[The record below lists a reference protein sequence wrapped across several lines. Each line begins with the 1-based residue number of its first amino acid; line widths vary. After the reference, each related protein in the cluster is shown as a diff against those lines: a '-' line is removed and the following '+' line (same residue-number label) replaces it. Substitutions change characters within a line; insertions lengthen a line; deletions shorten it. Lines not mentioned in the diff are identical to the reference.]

1 MENLDA
7 ATIGQHAVR
16 LGLLTLDQL
25 QEGYQETGSREGDAQ
40 PLVRALERKG
50 YLTPWQSHKLMKLES
65 DGYFYGGYRIL
76 YKISS
81 GTFGRVY
88 RADDPL
94 TGNVVAVKVLRSRWT
109 ENRKNIDLFEREGQ
123 VGMAMKHPNIVEII
137 NVRCDHEG
145 KQFYIVMEFVEG
157 GNLRDILKI
166 RNKLEPLE
174 TIKILEGV
182 TTGLVYAFS
191 RGVTHRDMKLTNVL
205 VSSEGVP
212 KLVDFGL
219 ATLNQN
225 LHRDADAKV
234 DRTVDYAGLE
244 KATGVPLGDTRSD
257 IYFLGTVA
265 YELLTGRSPL
275 EKSRNPNER
284 MRSSRFLN
292 ADTLTEEDV
301 TAPPSVFRLI
311 DTMMALDPHKRYQTP
326 SQLLDAIRD
335 VRRELEGHSSNSK
348 NNPSNSV
355 FIVEGKPKLQ
365 DALRQGF
372 KKLGY
377 RVFISGDPV
386 RALDRFRQ
394 QPFDSLIMDAGT
406 AGEDGIYVFDR
417 IMDEASR
424 ARRPC
429 AGILMLSEDQQEF
442 TEKVR
447 ARPNVAILTRP
458 IKFGQLR
465 DAVKELLAKTDWQE
479 E

>member
-1 MENLDA
+1 MDA
-7 ATIGQHAVR
+7 ATIGQHAIR

-25 QEGYQETGSREGDAQ
+25 QDGFGEIGSREGEAET
-40 PLVRALERKG
+40 LLRALERKG
-50 YLTPWQSHKLMKLES
+50 YLTPWQSHKLMKMDG

-88 RADDPL
+88 RADDPQ
-94 TGNVVAVKVLRSRWT
+94 TGNVVAIKVLRSRWT
-109 ENRKNIDLFEREGQ
+109 ENLKNIDLFEREGK
-123 VGMAMKHPNIVEII
+123 VGMTMKHPNIVEII
-137 NVRCDHEG
+137 NVRCDHES
-145 KQFYIVMEFVEG
+145 KQFFIVMEFVEG

-166 RNKLEPLE
+166 RQKLEPLE

-182 TTGLVYAFS
+182 TNGLVYAFS
-191 RGVTHRDMKLTNVL
+191 RGITHRDMKLTNVL
-205 VSSEGVP
+205 ISSEGVP

-225 LHRDADAKV
+225 LHKEAEAKV

-244 KATGVPLGDTRSD
+244 KATGVSLGDTRSD

-265 YELLTGRSPL
+265 FELLTGRSPL

-301 TAPPSVFRLI
+301 KAPPSVIRLV

-335 VRRELEGHSSNSK
+335 VRRELEGRK
-348 NNPSNSV
+348 KDAKAPAANSV
-355 FIVEGKPKLQ
+355 FVVEGKPKLQ

-386 RALDRFRQ
+386 RALERFRH

-424 ARRPC
+424 LRRPC
-429 AGILMLSEDQQEF
+429 SGILILSEDQQHF
-442 TEKVR
+442 AEKVE

-458 IKFGQLR
+458 VTFRQLR
-465 DAVKELLAKTDWQE
+465 DAVKELLTKSA
-479 E
+479 